1 MALPEKLYKDTN
13 LHIVFGITLMAVM
26 GVSSITPTFPSI
38 VKALHL
44 SSQSIGL
51 LITVFTLPGVFLT
64 PFFGIL
70 ADRIGRKKILIPAL
84 LLFALAG
91 SSCAFTRN
99 FSTLLLL
106 RFVQGVGAAS
116 LGSLNVT
123 LIGDLYTGK
132 ERTTAMGYNASV
144 LSVGTASYP
153 AIGGFLATFGW
164 FYPFLL
170 PLAASPVGIAVV
182 LFLDN
187 PEPTKKQVFK
197 EYLGKTRDSIK
208 SYTVLALFLAAI
220 VTFIMVYGSLLT
232 YLPFLVDQSFGA
244 SPFIVG
250 LILAAMSVSTA
261 VTSSLLGKI
270 ARILSEKTLIKI
282 SFVLYP
288 LALVMIPV
296 IPVIHLLV
304 VPVTIFGIAQGLNIP
319 SIQTVL
325 AGYAPLEQRAAFM
338 SFYGMVLRL
347 GQTMGPIIM
356 GVVFVAWGI
365 STVFY
370 VGACFSVGMVVIAV
384 AFIT

>member
-1 MALPEKLYKDTN
+1 MAPPKLYKDTN
-13 LHIVFGITLMAVM
+13 LHIVFGITLMAVL
-26 GVSSITPTFPSI
+26 GVSSITPAFPSI
-38 VKALHL
+38 VKALQV

-70 ADRIGRKKILIPAL
+70 ADRTGRKKILIPAL
-84 LLFALAG
+84 LLFAVAG
-91 SSCAFTRN
+91 SSCAFTRT

-106 RFVQGVGAAS
+106 RFFQGVGAAS

-153 AIGGFLATFGW
+153 AVGGFLAMFGW

-170 PLAASPVGIAVV
+170 PLAAVPVGVAV
-182 LFLDN
+182 LFLNN
-187 PEPTKKQVFK
+187 PESTKKHTLK
-197 EYLGKTRDSIK
+197 EYLGKTWDSIK
-208 SYTVLALFLAAI
+208 KSTVLALFLAAVI
-220 VTFIMVYGSLLT
+220 TFIMLYGSLLT
-232 YLPFLVDQSFGA
+232 YLPFLTDQSFGA
-244 SPFIVG
+244 SPFTVG
-250 LILAAMSVSTA
+250 LLLAAMSASTA
-261 VTSSLLGKI
+261 VTSSLLGRI
-270 ARILSEKTLIKI
+270 AQILPEKTLIKI

-288 LALVMIPV
+288 VALVMIPV
-296 IPVIHLLV
+296 IPVIYLLA
-304 VPVTIFGIAQGLNIP
+304 VPITLFGIAHGLNIP

-347 GQTMGPIIM
+347 GQTLGPVIM
-356 GVVFVAWGI
+356 GVVFAAGGI
-365 STVFY
+365 TTVFY
-370 VGACFSVGMVVIAV
+370 VGACFSVGMALIAV
-384 AFIT
+384 VCIT